1 MEITNVTQVDT
12 ITIKGRKFI
21 PAAKGFYEVVETEG
35 GTIYIDWLLKDV
47 NIGSKGAL
55 GAVTQ
60 GSVHNL
66 RLGDLGLNSTEM
78 YTPYKEQK
86 IGSTDIYRRKN
97 DNTYYIKVNG
107 KLAKIKTVK
116 HLEKLFPAYKE
127 VITSYVKENGIN
139 IKNAQDALHLLSYCL
154 QLSKETSVDSMKK
167 P

>member
-1 MEITNVTQVDT
+1 MTNVTQVDT

-21 PAAKGFYEVVETEG
+21 PATKGFYEVVETGG

-55 GAVTQ
+55 GSVTQ

-66 RLGDLGLNSTEM
+66 RLSDLGLNSTEM

-97 DNTYYIKVNG
+97 DNTYYINING
-107 KLAKIKTVK
+107 KQAKVKTVK
-116 HLEKLFPAYKE
+116 HLEKLFPAYKKA
-127 VITSYVKENGIN
+127 IASYVQENGIN
-139 IKNAQDALHLLSYCL
+139 MKDTQDALHLLNYCL
-154 QLSKETSVDSMKK
+154 QLQKKTSITSKEK